1 MSKTWGY
8 LGKAVLQRYID
19 PSILERLE
27 YLLPVLQTNIN
38 NDTIYTRTFLTH
50 IFDAFVAPE
59 LIPKRK
65 FREILLNS
73 LPEQLIE
80 HVYSAVGFQ
89 KQTTFSGKVNELSK
103 VCWARTEQVEKFI
116 SSLDLSPD
124 LVPVDKQLPEE
135 NRLIVDEFSRYKPL
149 KDFQTTVYFDS
160 LTQLEHPRSRFV
172 LQMPTGS
179 GKTRTAIEIICNVL
193 AKSPPRSIVV
203 WLAHSEELCEQAYEC
218 FFDVWHHVKNKDL
231 RLIRAWGSRGKLPLP
246 LNESWM
252 IIGGFQKVNSLLNS
266 HPELFSAL
274 QKDVKLIVVDEAHK
288 VVAPTYKKATMAFV
302 GDSTSV
308 IGLTATP
315 GRSSIDEEQNEDLAT
330 FFFKKMVSIKTE
342 GESVIKHLRNRGI
355 LSYTKYS
362 PLITNLNYTLT
373 SQEQSHLERFF
384 DLPKGFLKRIGNDDV
399 RNLEIIKT
407 IQFECAKDK
416 QILFFACSVEHSKF
430 IAALLSVMGIK
441 ASHIDGKVPKG
452 KRSSIIKAFRLKKTQ
467 VVCNYGVLSTGFD
480 APATDL
486 VFISRPTAS
495 VVLYSQMIGRGLRG
509 PEIGGTQYCKII
521 DVKDNIAGF
530 GNEDFVYQYF
540 DEYYC
545 E

>member
-8 LGKAVLQRYID
+8 LGKAALQKYID

-27 YLLPVLQTNIN
+27 YLLPVIETNID
-38 NDTIYTRTFLTH
+38 NDTIYTKNFLTQ

-59 LIPKRK
+59 LISKRE
-65 FREILLNS
+65 FRENFLNS
-73 LPEQLIE
+73 LPEQLLE
-80 HVYSAVGFQ
+80 HVYSAVGFR
-89 KQTTFSGKVNELSK
+89 KQNNFSGKVSELSRIR
-103 VCWARTEQVEKFI
+103 WAKTPQVENFI

-124 LVPVDKQLPEE
+124 LIPVDKKLPEA
-135 NRLIVDEFSRYKPL
+135 NRLIVNEFSRYKPL
-149 KDFQTTVYFDS
+149 KDFQTTVFFDS
-160 LTQLEHPRSRFV
+160 LSQLENPRSRFV

-179 GKTRTAIEIICNVL
+179 GKTRTAMEIICTVL
-193 AKSPPRSIVV
+193 AKSPPGSIVV

-218 FFDVWHHVKNKDL
+218 FFDVWHHVKDKDL
-231 RLIRAWGSRGKLPLP
+231 RLIRAWGTGGELPLASK
-246 LNESWM
+246 ESCM
-252 IIGGFQKVNSLLNS
+252 IIGGFQKLHSLLNNQ
-266 HPELFSAL
+266 PVLFSEL
-274 QKDVKLIVVDEAHK
+274 QKDVKLVVVDEAHK

-302 GDSTSV
+302 GESTSV

-315 GRSSIDEEQNEDLAT
+315 GRSSIDEDQNEDLAD
-330 FFFKKMVSIKTE
+330 FFFKKIVSIKTE
-342 GESVIKHLRNRGI
+342 GESVIKYLRNRGI
-355 LSYTKYS
+355 LSHTKYR
-362 PLITNLNYTLT
+362 PLITNLNYELT
-373 SQEQSHLERFF
+373 TQEQSHLENFF
-384 DLPKGFLKRIGNDDV
+384 DLPKGFLKRIGTDDV

-407 IQFECAKDK
+407 IQLECTKDK

-441 ASHIDGKVPKG
+441 ASHVDGKIPKG
-452 KRSSIIKAFRLKKTQ
+452 KRARIIEDFREKQIQ

-480 APATDL
+480 APATDV